1 MKSTM
6 NTLPNA
12 SGLKLTRRPVT
23 AGFTLIE
30 LLVVIAIIAI
40 LAAMLLPALANAKNR
55 AQRAIDLNNNKQILL
70 SSNLYC
76 NDNTEFLPGSGW
88 LEGNPCWAYGANIPA
103 TLTTTAANFTA
114 NLAQQLTYVQGPVAY
129 SQLFTY
135 LNKAVKVYLC
145 PADVVNT
152 LYYQRGILFDSY
164 VWNGAICGY
173 GASPAKSFKITAM
186 KPMNILMWETDEKN
200 ATFFNDASSYPD
212 EGISGRHGKAA
223 TVGLISG
230 STYGIKVADWYSQGY
245 AGPPNQNP
253 AGSGM
258 NAASLPN
265 NAWCNPT
272 KANGLP

>member
-1 MKSTM
+1 MKSIM

-103 TLTTTAANFTA
+103 TLTTTAANFSA
-114 NLAQQLTYVQGPVAY
+114 NLAQQLTYVQGPTGMLGLWRNHPRDAHHHCG
-129 SQLFTY
+129 QFHCQPGP
-135 LNKAVKVYLC
+135 AVDLGSR
-145 PADVVNT
+145 PG
-152 LYYQRGILFDSY
+152 RIL
-164 VWNGAICGY
+164 
-173 GASPAKSFKITAM
+173 
-186 KPMNILMWETDEKN
+186 
-200 ATFFNDASSYPD
+200 
-212 EGISGRHGKAA
+212 
-223 TVGLISG
+223 
-230 STYGIKVADWYSQGY
+230 
-245 AGPPNQNP
+245 
-253 AGSGM
+253 
-258 NAASLPN
+258 
-265 NAWCNPT
+265 
-272 KANGLP
+272 